1 MANYPVWN
9 VRRRHEWLAKPA
21 KGKRVKRRGA
31 RRIGLLEAR
40 ERNEKSAPAEKQEP
54 ASPTEA

>member
-1 MANYPVWN
+1 M
-9 VRRRHEWLAKPA
+9 RRRHEWLARPA

-31 RRIGLLEAR
+31 KRIGLLEAR

-54 ASPTEA
+54 AANAEA